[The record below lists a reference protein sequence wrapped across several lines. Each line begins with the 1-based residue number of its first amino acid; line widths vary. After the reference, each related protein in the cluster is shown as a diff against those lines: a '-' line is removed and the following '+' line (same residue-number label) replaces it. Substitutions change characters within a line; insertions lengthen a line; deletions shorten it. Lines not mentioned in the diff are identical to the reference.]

1 MPRHRATPDR
11 SPIPNRTVPNR
22 TVPNRGTPKH
32 RAPSRR
38 SGTFRG
44 VTATVT
50 ATGAALGASALAAAP
65 AYAASS
71 PVPHLDSQHGDDQT
85 GSHHRRYRPMTS
97 GEEQY
102 RNGCKQG
109 YISDDCEQFSVTN
122 LLRHGINPYL

>member
-1 MPRHRATPDR
+1 MPRHRATPSH
-11 SPIPNRTVPNR
+11 SPIPNRAVPNL
-22 TVPNRGTPKH
+22 GTPKH
-32 RAPSRR
+32 RARSSRSR
-38 SGTFRG
+38 TLRG

-71 PVPHLDSQHGDDQT
+71 PVAHLDNQHGEGDAS
-85 GSHHRRYRPMTS
+85 SHHRRYRPMTS

-122 LLRHGINPYL
+122 LLRHGINPDL